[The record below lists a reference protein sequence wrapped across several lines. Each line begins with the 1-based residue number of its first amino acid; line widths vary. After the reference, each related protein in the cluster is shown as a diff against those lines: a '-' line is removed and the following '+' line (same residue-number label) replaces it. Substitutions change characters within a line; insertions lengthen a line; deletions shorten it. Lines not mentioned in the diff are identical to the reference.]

1 YITPLL
7 ANLTTTDTIVGATF
21 RANFKA
27 YYDAR
32 TDLLNAIAAKAKTL
46 ADAAQSTA
54 DVGSAHAAT
63 AHAPSDADHTQT
75 TIDGG
80 LVTTGTLQVVQG
92 GTVAAG
98 ITGNTAGDTAVRFF
112 AGSTFAN
119 RASAPFRVLQNGAI
133 HATSATISGTITSGS
148 GSKIAGFTAT
158 TTDLTSGSG
167 STAIGI
173 STDTE
178 KKAFW
183 AGSTKPASAPFYV
196 AHNGTGR
203 MGLFSF
209 TSSNLTASYEDDYW
223 DNNLVISGLEDSDYE
238 WINATS
244 LYKSTGNLN
253 SIRINPS
260 GIYHGLS
267 DSDDNVQYDVNTF
280 GTGSTVN
287 QSVIT
292 IRALIGDKYA
302 FRCNGNA
309 YFFYNVSALSFT
321 DRTEMPENMDEAL
334 EIINTMQPTKGKV
347 DYKRLSNKAKKF
359 TVHKADDGSE
369 YIEEG
374 RDLTKT
380 VSALIMVCQK
390 LQEENIRLSDRLA
403 ALENRDTDEEQEYIK
418 TVEKV
423 IESNRES
430 IRERAGGKK

>member
-1 YITPLL
+1 ADAAQSTADVGSAHAATALANAAAANALLADIAADNKLTPAEKQATKKEWDVIVSEKTKNDAQADAFSVSKTAYGSAYTTLSNYITPLL

-158 TTDLTSGSG
+158 TTDMTSGSG

-183 AGSTKPASAPFYV
+183 AGSTKPASAPFYIEHDGV
-196 AHNGTGR
+196 AILHAR
-203 MGLFSF
+203 
-209 TSSNLTASYEDDYW
+209 
-223 DNNLVISGLEDSDYE
+223 
-238 WINATS
+238 
-244 LYKSTGNLN
+244 
-253 SIRINPS
+253 
-260 GIYHGLS
+260 
-267 DSDDNVQYDVNTF
+267 
-280 GTGSTVN
+280 
-287 QSVIT
+287 
-292 IRALIGDKYA
+292 
-302 FRCNGNA
+302 
-309 YFFYNVSALSFT
+309 
-321 DRTEMPENMDEAL
+321 
-334 EIINTMQPTKGKV
+334 
-347 DYKRLSNKAKKF
+347 
-359 TVHKADDGSE
+359 
-369 YIEEG
+369 
-374 RDLTKT
+374 
-380 VSALIMVCQK
+380 
-390 LQEENIRLSDRLA
+390 NIKMAR
-403 ALENRDTDEEQEYIK
+403 
-418 TVEKV
+418 
-423 IESNRES
+423 
-430 IRERAGGKK
+430 